1 MLVESKIDK
10 SHWIWINIPKTASTL
25 IRNSIFKY
33 EDENDRQDH
42 FTFIENVELHGK
54 HTAFTV
60 VRDPMTRFISGL
72 NHVFSH
78 CWCGKCIT
86 FDDRPPTTNEVIQF
100 LKEIVHL
107 SKTIENFHYKTYYNG
122 SNMLWMDILKSM
134 QKNFIKSKIIMDPV
148 DCVMWSFI
156 LPQYLYLDGM
166 GFGDY
171 IFKYEELDT
180 CVNFIRNRLG
190 YIIDISRRPRSFEYK
205 LHNVDFRNSQIRRL
219 IYEYYE
225 EDYKQLNY

>member
-1 MLVESKIDK
+1 
-10 SHWIWINIPKTASTL
+10 
-25 IRNSIFKY
+25 
-33 EDENDRQDH
+33 
-42 FTFIENVELHGK
+42 
-54 HTAFTV
+54 
-60 VRDPMTRFISGL
+60 
-72 NHVFSH
+72 
-78 CWCGKCIT
+78 
-86 FDDRPPTTNEVIQF
+86 
-100 LKEIVHL
+100 
-107 SKTIENFHYKTYYNG
+107 
-122 SNMLWMDILKSM
+122 
-134 QKNFIKSKIIMDPV
+134 MDPI

-190 YIIDISRRPRSFEYK
+190 YTIDISRRPRSFEYK